1 MTQHLF
7 LTEEHEMLR
16 NQIRRFIDEKVKPKA
31 DHWEKNGF
39 VPREILQEM
48 GALGLFGIRYPEKY
62 GGSAMDTR
70 ATAVLAE
77 ELGRSTFAGFA
88 ITALV
93 HTDMA
98 SVHLFNSGSDAQ
110 LAAFMPDI
118 VSGQKNHGGCS
129 N

>member
-16 NQIRRFIDEKVKPKA
+16 DQVRRFVSEKVKPVA
-31 DHWEKNGF
+31 DQWEKDGF
-39 VPREILQEM
+39 VPRGVLQEM
-48 GALGLFGIRYPEKY
+48 GALGLLGIRYPEEY

-77 ELGRSTFAGFA
+77 ELGRSTYAGFA

-98 SVHLFNSGSDAQ
+98 SVHLFNAGSNAQ
-110 LAAFMPDI
+110 RTTFMPDI
-118 VSGQKNHGGCS
+118 MQAAKL
-129 N
+129 